1 MYHKA
6 QCYASDQEAQ
16 RKSSPEGKEGISMS
30 ACSLLLFPAHPRL
43 RERKAWRRRGEPPV
57 MGERQVQGD
66 EPVPEQARRPAPG
79 ERGGAGSSPPG
90 SVFRSSALFA
100 RNPCSIF
107 YCGKAIQVILAYW
120 ANWQRNTRIAIR
132 QETCQ
137 AEVPCDDTRNDPE
150 VATDCLKR
158 R

>member
-6 QCYASDQEAQ
+6 QCHASDHEAQ

-30 ACSLLLFPAHPRL
+30 AGSLLLFPAHPRL

-57 MGERQVQGD
+57 MGERHV
-66 EPVPEQARRPAPG
+66 EARRACSGTGSPPAPG

-100 RNPCSIF
+100 RNPRLNLLLRESHP
-107 YCGKAIQVILAYW
+107 YVRSTTHPA
-120 ANWQRNTRIAIR
+120 
-132 QETCQ
+132 Q
-137 AEVPCDDTRNDPE
+137 AE
-150 VATDCLKR
+150 
-158 R
+158 